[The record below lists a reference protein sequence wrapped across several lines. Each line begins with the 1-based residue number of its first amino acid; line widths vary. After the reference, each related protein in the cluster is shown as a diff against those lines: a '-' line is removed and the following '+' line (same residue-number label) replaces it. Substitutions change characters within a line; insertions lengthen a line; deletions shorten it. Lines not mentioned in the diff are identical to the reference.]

1 MFEEQKKQM
10 IIISQRITPII
21 SRRIPGADAESF
33 YIAMENHSN
42 VALTHYATL
51 NASPCSFTPYL
62 LAGNL

>member
-1 MFEEQKKQM
+1 MEV

-21 SRRIPGADAESF
+21 SRRIPIVGADAESF

-42 VALTHYATL
+42 VSLTHYATL
-51 NASPCSFTPYL
+51 NASPHSFTPYL